1 MNSNGG
7 GVAVLPPNGSR
18 KPRPGPGLKPGFLN
32 KQNGKV
38 RHDVTAVSDSAG
50 QSPIRAAEVAKPVN
64 GRGGKPSA
72 NGSSSADAIE
82 EDPEE
87 PPPIVPRFE
96 AATSPDLIAVDT
108 TSMQLQWR
116 GVHQLPLDMP
126 PGPSRDDSC
135 NESELPPCKMEYC
148 LEMRVVSCLKQYA
161 S

>member
-1 MNSNGG
+1 MNPNGG
-7 GVAVLPPNGSR
+7 GVAILPTNGSR
-18 KPRPGPGLKPGFLN
+18 KPRPGPALKAGFLN

-38 RHDVTAVSDSAG
+38 RHDVTAMSNSAG
-50 QSPIRAAEVAKPVN
+50 QNSTGAAEVAKPVH
-64 GRGGKPSA
+64 GKGGKSPA
-72 NGSSSADAIE
+72 NESSSANANE
-82 EDPEE
+82 EETEE
-87 PPPIVPRFE
+87 PPPIAPRFE

-116 GVHQLPLDMP
+116 SVHQLPLDMP

-148 LEMRVVSCLKQYA
+148 LEMRVVSCWKQDA